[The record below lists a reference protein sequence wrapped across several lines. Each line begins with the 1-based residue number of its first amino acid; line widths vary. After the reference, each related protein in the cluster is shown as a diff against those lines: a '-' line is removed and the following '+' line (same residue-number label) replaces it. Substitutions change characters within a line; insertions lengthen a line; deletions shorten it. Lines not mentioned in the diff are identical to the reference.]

1 MKNRRVLLKLMLA
14 VSAFLV
20 AACGN
25 SSSGSNIQNRTD
37 SEISDNSTYQPES
50 MVEEEKILHSLME
63 NDFEE
68 LYSLEC
74 SYYNVNYDEDSKKQV
89 CEQLL
94 LLYEQLGVDVST
106 YTPDSLF
113 ETIQP
118 LCEQN
123 GDNNIFSVA
132 GIYLGADFQKYI
144 NVYDDYIK
152 YTVLEQYHFGGYYDA
167 GKDNWFGETTDEQR
181 LAASTEIINCFA
193 EIGYDINITP
203 EELTEKLNE
212 FYNQGNDDINVL
224 EAALQFLPQNIKFDD
239 ILSMWNEYRIMNLDF
254 E

>member
-1 MKNRRVLLKLMLA
+1 MLKLSLIHIY
-14 VSAFLV
+14 
-20 AACGN
+20 

-113 ETIQP
+113 EAIQP

-144 NVYDDYIK
+144 N
-152 YTVLEQYHFGGYYDA
+152 
-167 GKDNWFGETTDEQR
+167 
-181 LAASTEIINCFA
+181 
-193 EIGYDINITP
+193 
-203 EELTEKLNE
+203 
-212 FYNQGNDDINVL
+212 
-224 EAALQFLPQNIKFDD
+224 
-239 ILSMWNEYRIMNLDF
+239 LSLIHI
-254 E
+254 

>member
-74 SYYNVNYDEDSKKQV
+74 SYYNETFLSSNV
-89 CEQLL
+89 EQPRM
-94 LLYEQLGVDVST
+94 QRHI
-106 YTPDSLF
+106 
-113 ETIQP
+113 TIT
-118 LCEQN
+118 
-123 GDNNIFSVA
+123 SRMVA
-132 GIYLGADFQKYI
+132 GI
-144 NVYDDYIK
+144 
-152 YTVLEQYHFGGYYDA
+152 
-167 GKDNWFGETTDEQR
+167 
-181 LAASTEIINCFA
+181 A
-193 EIGYDINITP
+193 EISTSAMLSCVSIICGS
-203 EELTEKLNE
+203 KLE
-212 FYNQGNDDINVL
+212 TR
-224 EAALQFLPQNIKFDD
+224 P
-239 ILSMWNEYRIMNLDF
+239 RR
-254 E
+254 

>member
-1 MKNRRVLLKLMLA
+1 
-14 VSAFLV
+14 
-20 AACGN
+20 
-25 SSSGSNIQNRTD
+25 
-37 SEISDNSTYQPES
+37 
-50 MVEEEKILHSLME
+50 ME

-74 SYYNVNYDEDSKKQV
+74 SYYNVNYDEDFKKQV

-113 ETIQP
+113 EAIQP